1 MSETTTSGGGG
12 TGTGTAVGGRRR
24 ARLMIVVAG
33 IALVVLGVAAAVV
46 WSVLRTAQGPAE
58 AVRDYAALIAEGD
71 AEGASAIVDPVAW
84 ADGKEGIAS
93 VLVSDEVLASSLE
106 PFSVLDVELD
116 EKADGGGDAA
126 VGSTVV
132 AEVDYAVGDERGR
145 AALRVE
151 REEDGPFGATRW
163 RVVDPLVVP
172 IAVESNVPAVGPATL
187 GGEQIELSG
196 PSSAG
201 AEQLIALVYPGEYQV
216 IAPERTSFSAP
227 TEYVLALS
235 DAEPSVEDPSAGA
248 ALPPATDVQ
257 LWFDPTPEL
266 VDTVA
271 EALDEHLDA
280 CLEEATAMPDDCPAV
295 LAYLGRNVSAL
306 TITDR
311 PEIDVLGAV
320 GVDYVDGV
328 PIRSPV
334 GLRSTIGVIEYTG
347 EDGARR
353 DESFRVVADLDV
365 QGDTVDIVFRSEA

>member
-1 MSETTTSGGGG
+1 MSETTAPDEG
-12 TGTGTAVGGRRR
+12 TTVGGRRR
-24 ARLMIVVAG
+24 ARLLIIVIG
-33 IALVVLGVAAAVV
+33 IALVVLGIAAAVV

-71 AEGASAIVDPVAW
+71 ADAASSLVDPVAW
-84 ADGKEGIAS
+84 AEGREEVAS

-106 PFSVLDVELD
+106 PFSVLDIEL
-116 EKADGGGDAA
+116 GGDATADAA
-126 VGSTVV
+126 VGSTVLV
-132 AEVDYAVGDERGR
+132 EVDYAVGDERGR

-172 IAVESNVPAVGPATL
+172 IAVESNVPAVGPAIL
-187 GGEQIELSG
+187 GGEPMELSG
-196 PSSAG
+196 PSFAG
-201 AEQLIALVYPGEYQV
+201 AEQLVALVYPGEYQV

-235 DAEPSVEDPSAGA
+235 DAEPSVQDPSAGA
-248 ALPPATDVQ
+248 ALPPAAEVQ

-266 VDTVA
+266 VDTVS

-328 PIRSPV
+328 PTRSPV

>member
-1 MSETTTSGGGG
+1 MSETTTPGGA
-12 TGTGTAVGGRRR
+12 GTAVGGRRR
-24 ARLMIVVAG
+24 ARLLIVVTG
-33 IALVVLGVAAAVV
+33 ISLVVLGIAAAVV

-58 AVRDYAALIAEGD
+58 AVRDYAALIAEGK
-71 AEGASAIVDPVAW
+71 AGAASSLVDPVAW
-84 ADGKEGIAS
+84 AEGREGVAS

-106 PFSVLDVELD
+106 PFSVLDIELGS
-116 EKADGGGDAA
+116 DGTTEVA
-126 VGSTVV
+126 VGSTVLV
-132 AEVDYAVGDERGR
+132 EVDYAVGDERGR

-151 REEDGPFGATRW
+151 REHDGPFGASRW

-172 IAVESNVPAVGPATL
+172 IVVESNVPTVGPATL
-187 GGEQIELSG
+187 GGEPIDLSG
-196 PSSAG
+196 PSFAG

-216 IAPERTSFSAP
+216 IAPERTAFSAA

-235 DAEPSVEDPSAGA
+235 DAEPSVEEPSEGA
-248 ALPPATDVQ
+248 ALPVAARVQ
-257 LWFDPTPEL
+257 LTFDPTPEL
-266 VDTVA
+266 VDTVS

-295 LAYLGRNVSAL
+295 LAYLGRTVSNL
-306 TITDR
+306 TITER

-328 PIRSPV
+328 PSRSPV

-353 DESFRVVADLDV
+353 DESFRVVADLEV
-365 QGDTVDIVFRSEA
+365 HGDAVDIVFRSAA

>member
-1 MSETTTSGGGG
+1 MSQTTTPGGH
-12 TGTGTAVGGRRR
+12 GTARGSRRR
-24 ARLMIVVAG
+24 ARLLI
-33 IALVVLGVAAAVV
+33 VLGVVLLVLGIVAAVV
-46 WSVLRTAQGPAE
+46 WSVLRTAHGPAE

-71 AEGASAIVDPVAW
+71 ADGASALIDPVAW
-84 ADGKEGIAS
+84 AEGREGVAS
-93 VLVSDEVLASSLE
+93 VLVSDEVLASSVE
-106 PFSVLDVELD
+106 PFSVLDIEL
-116 EKADGGGDAA
+116 GGGATDVA
-126 VGSTVV
+126 VGSTVLV
-132 AEVDYAVGDERGR
+132 EVDYAVGDERGR
-145 AALRVE
+145 AALRVQ
-151 REEDGPFGATRW
+151 REEDGAFGSSRW

-172 IAVESNVPAVGPATL
+172 IAVESNVPTVGPASL
-187 GGEQIELSG
+187 GGEPIALSG
-196 PSSAG
+196 PSGAG

-235 DAEPSVEDPSAGA
+235 DVEPPAEAPSGGV
-248 ALPPATDVQ
+248 ALPPAAEVQ
-257 LWFDPTPEL
+257 VWFDPTPEL
-266 VDTVA
+266 IDTVS

-320 GVDYVDGV
+320 GVEYVDGV
-328 PIRSPV
+328 PTRSPV
-334 GLRSTIGVIEYTG
+334 GLRTTIGVIEYTG